1 MAVMGGR
8 TAVKHCN
15 GDDGDEDVDY
25 APVTELLSHIVQTG
39 RRMMSKCAGHVT

>member
-1 MAVMGGR
+1 MGGR

-25 APVTELLSHIVQTG
+25 APVTELLECCLIFHKQVAG
-39 RRMMSKCAGHVT
+39 RWASVWCT